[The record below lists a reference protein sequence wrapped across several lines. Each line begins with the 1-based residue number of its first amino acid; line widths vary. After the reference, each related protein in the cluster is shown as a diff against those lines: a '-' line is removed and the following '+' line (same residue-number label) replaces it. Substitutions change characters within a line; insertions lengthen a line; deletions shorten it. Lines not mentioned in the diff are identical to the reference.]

1 LSPPRINAQHGRIS
15 STENTVRSIN
25 LYPGV
30 CMQKYVYSVLAV
42 LIAMALA
49 LHAADGDLD
58 VTFGIGGEVSTAF
71 LGGNDYAF
79 ALALQSDGRIV
90 AAGSTSPVNGP
101 PSGFALA
108 RYNPDGSLDN
118 GFGSGGKV
126 ITAYSTGASAVAIQ
140 PDAKIVVAGG
150 SLLVRYNT
158 DGSLDPTFGSGGKV
172 IQPGFGG
179 FSISL
184 LLQAD
189 GKIVAVGTI
198 FTPGDFA
205 LVRYNSDGSLDP
217 GFGSGGIVTTDFSGR
232 DDEAY
237 ASALQSDGKI
247 IAAGRTTTPESLGFF
262 ALARYNTDGSLDP
275 TFGMDGVLTTS
286 FLPNDSSFAE
296 TIVIQPDGKIVAG
309 GGNFVVEDGLMF
321 ARYNSDGSLDPTF
334 GTGGKIRDTGG
345 IEIKSLALQPDGK
358 LIAASYLFVAD
369 VALARFN
376 SDGSLDSTFGV
387 GGYVS
392 GDGAYSVIL
401 QPDGKI
407 VTAGQTDAIPG
418 DFALIRYQN
427 RGRRSPRQITSS

>member
-1 LSPPRINAQHGRIS
+1 
-15 STENTVRSIN
+15 
-25 LYPGV
+25 
-30 CMQKYVYSVLAV
+30 MQKYVYSVLAV

-58 VTFGIGGEVSTAF
+58 VTFGIGGEVTTAF

-90 AAGSTSPVNGP
+90 AAGGTSLVNGP
-101 PSGFALA
+101 PAGFAVA

-126 ITAYSTGASAVAIQ
+126 ITAYSAGASAVAIQ
-140 PDAKIVVAGG
+140 PDGKILVAGG

-172 IQPGFGG
+172 IRPGFGG

-189 GKIVAVGTI
+189 KKIVAVGTM

-205 LVRYNSDGSLDP
+205 LVRYNTDGSLDP
-217 GFGSGGIVTTDFSGR
+217 TFGSGAIVTTDFSGR

-247 IAAGRTTTPESLGFF
+247 IAAGRTTTTVGDSGFF

-275 TFGMDGVLTTS
+275 TFGMDGMVTTS

-296 TIVIQPDGKIVAG
+296 TIVIQRDGKIVAG
-309 GGNFVVEDGLMF
+309 GGNFIFDHGLMF

-334 GTGGKIRDTGG
+334 GTGGKIRDVGG

-358 LIAASYLFVAD
+358 FIAASYLGVSD
-369 VALARFN
+369 QALARFN

-407 VTAGQTDAIPG
+407 VTAGQTNAIPG

-427 RGRRSPRQITSS
+427 RGRRRSPGQITSS

>member
-1 LSPPRINAQHGRIS
+1 
-15 STENTVRSIN
+15 
-25 LYPGV
+25 
-30 CMQKYVYSVLAV
+30 MQKYVYSVLAV
-42 LIAMALA
+42 LITMALA

-58 VTFGIGGEVSTAF
+58 VTFGIGGEVTTDFS
-71 LGGNDYAF
+71 GGNDYAF

-90 AAGSTSPVNGP
+90 AAGGTS
-101 PSGFALA
+101 SGFALA

-126 ITAYSTGASAVAIQ
+126 TTANSTGATAVAIQ
-140 PDAKIVVAGG
+140 PDGKIVVAGG

-158 DGSLDPTFGSGGKV
+158 DGSFDPTFGSGGKV

-179 FSISL
+179 FSVSL

-247 IAAGRTTTPESLGFF
+247 IAAGRTTTTVGESLGFF

-275 TFGMDGVLTTS
+275 TFGMDGVVTTS

-296 TIVIQPDGKIVAG
+296 TMVIQSDGKIAVG
-309 GGNFVVEDGLMF
+309 GGNLDVEDGLMF
-321 ARYNSDGSLDPTF
+321 ARYNNDGSLDPTF
-334 GTGGKIRDTGG
+334 GIGGKIRDTGG
-345 IEIKSLALQPDGK
+345 IEIKSLALQSDGK
-358 LIAASYLFVAD
+358 MIAASYLFVAD

-376 SDGSLDSTFGV
+376 SDGSLDRTFGV
-387 GGYVS
+387 GGYVL

-407 VTAGQTDAIPG
+407 VTAGQTNAIPG

-427 RGRRSPRQITSS
+427 RAGRRSPRQITSS

>member
-1 LSPPRINAQHGRIS
+1 
-15 STENTVRSIN
+15 
-25 LYPGV
+25 
-30 CMQKYVYSVLAV
+30 MQKYVYSVLAV
-42 LIAMALA
+42 LITMALA

-58 VTFGIGGEVSTAF
+58 VTFGIGGEVTTDFS
-71 LGGNDYAF
+71 GGNDYAF

-90 AAGSTSPVNGP
+90 AAGGTS
-101 PSGFALA
+101 SGFALA

-126 ITAYSTGASAVAIQ
+126 ITAYSAGASAVAIQ
-140 PDAKIVVAGG
+140 PDGKIVVAGG

-158 DGSLDPTFGSGGKV
+158 DGSFDPTFGSGGKV

-189 GKIVAVGTI
+189 KKIVAVGTM

-247 IAAGRTTTPESLGFF
+247 IAAGRTTTTVGESVGFF

-275 TFGMDGVLTTS
+275 TFGMDGVVTTS
-286 FLPNDSSFAE
+286 FLPDDSSFAE
-296 TIVIQPDGKIVAG
+296 TIVIQPDGKIV
-309 GGNFVVEDGLMF
+309 
-321 ARYNSDGSLDPTF
+321 
-334 GTGGKIRDTGG
+334 
-345 IEIKSLALQPDGK
+345 
-358 LIAASYLFVAD
+358 
-369 VALARFN
+369 
-376 SDGSLDSTFGV
+376 
-387 GGYVS
+387 
-392 GDGAYSVIL
+392 GA
-401 QPDGKI
+401 
-407 VTAGQTDAIPG
+407 VT
-418 DFALIRYQN
+418 L
-427 RGRRSPRQITSS
+427 SSKTA

>member
-1 LSPPRINAQHGRIS
+1 
-15 STENTVRSIN
+15 
-25 LYPGV
+25 
-30 CMQKYVYSVLAV
+30 MQKYVYSVLAV
-42 LIAMALA
+42 LIAMSLA

-58 VTFGIGGEVSTAF
+58 VTFGTGGEVSTDF
-71 LGGNDYAF
+71 SGGDDYAF

-90 AAGSTSPVNGP
+90 AAGGTS
-101 PSGFALA
+101 SGFALA
-108 RYNPDGSLDN
+108 RYNRDGSLDN

-126 ITAYSTGASAVAIQ
+126 TTAYSTGATAVAIQ
-140 PDAKIVVAGG
+140 PDGKIVVAGG
-150 SLLVRYNT
+150 SLLVRYKT

-179 FSISL
+179 FSVSL

-217 GFGSGGIVTTDFSGR
+217 GFGSGGRVTTDFSGR

-247 IAAGRTTTPESLGFF
+247 IAAGRTTTTVGESMGFF

-275 TFGMDGVLTTS
+275 TFGMDGVVTTS
-286 FLPNDSSFAE
+286 FLPNDLSLAE
-296 TIVIQPDGKIVAG
+296 TLVIQPDGKIVAG

-321 ARYNSDGSLDPTF
+321 ARYNNDGSLDPTF

-345 IEIKSLALQPDGK
+345 IEIKSLALQSDGK
-358 LIAASYLFVAD
+358 MIAASYLFVAD

-407 VTAGQTDAIPG
+407 VTAGQTNAIPG

-427 RGRRSPRQITSS
+427 RGGRRSPRQITSS